1 MERQDEIEQLK
12 MRLEAR
18 EATIAKLELLVS
30 SGKTQAPPK
39 KGSKLLRKKKSKS
52 NGVECEN
59 SVMSGVGSSLAES
72 K

>member
-18 EATIAKLELLVS
+18 EATIAKLESLVS
-30 SGKTQAPPK
+30 SGKSQPTKK
-39 KGSKLLRKKKSKS
+39 KGTKLLRKKKSKN

-59 SVMSGVGSSLAES
+59 SVVSGVGSSLAES